1 MRSISSWPL
10 ATKLAAL
17 VATLL
22 ALALASIG
30 LTLWITWQ
38 LDGGAAAINEAG
50 RMRMQTY
57 RVALLLRDSPSQVG
71 ALAHQF
77 DESLTLLEKGDPVR
91 PLFVPWNA
99 EARAICSGASA
110 MAGVAPSLERAK
122 STRRCRG

>member
-50 RMRMQTY
+50 VAAWVLGSVTSAGADGTVAGFGSVADLSADSSGVRLISGTKGVQAGAVLLHGEY
-57 RVALLLRDSPSQVG
+57 RLG
-71 ALAHQF
+71 
-77 DESLTLLEKGDPVR
+77 
-91 PLFVPWNA
+91 
-99 EARAICSGASA
+99 
-110 MAGVAPSLERAK
+110 
-122 STRRCRG
+122 